1 MTIDRKSA
9 IAAYKERKAVAGIY
23 MLRCAASG
31 EVWVGQAADL
41 AKIPNR
47 VWFTLRQGGHPCRS
61 LQAAWNAHGEAG
73 LTLGE
78 CERLDEE
85 ETDYVRNSLLRE
97 RLSPWQAELKA
108 EAI

>member
-9 IAAYKERKAVAGIY
+9 IAAYKERKAAAGIY
-23 MLRCAASG
+23 VVRCVASG
-31 EVWVGQAADL
+31 EVWVGQTADL
-41 AKIPNR
+41 AKIQNR

-73 LTLGE
+73 LTFGE
-78 CERLDEE
+78 CERLEDEE
-85 ETDYVRNSLLRE
+85 SGYVRNALLKE
-97 RLSPWQAELKA
+97 RGAHWRDELKA

>member
-9 IAAYKERKAVAGIY
+9 IAAYKERKAAAGIY
-23 MLRCAASG
+23 VVRCVASG

-41 AKIPNR
+41 AKIQNR

-61 LQAAWNAHGEAG
+61 LQAAWNAHGEAD
-73 LTLGE
+73 LTLSE
-78 CERLDEE
+78 CERLDDE
-85 ETDYVRNSLLRE
+85 ETGYVKNALLRE
-97 RLSPWQAELKA
+97 RQLHWLAELRA